1 MKPLKNVAAS
11 VHQRLLNLARQ
22 SGRPFN
28 ELAQYY
34 ALERWLYRLA
44 QSDYRNQFVL
54 KGALMLLVWKIPV
67 TRPTR
72 DIDLLARVSNNLE
85 SVREVIATICQV
97 PTEGD
102 GMFFDSETV
111 TTGHIAEDADYEGV
125 RATFRAS
132 LGNTRLPMQ
141 IDLGFSDIITL
152 EPAAIVYPAILGH
165 PSPELHAYN
174 RETVIAEKFEAMVKL
189 GELNSRMKDFF
200 DIWVLAKIG
209 QFRGAEL
216 SLAIEQTFSRRG
228 TALVAD
234 PICFTVEFAT
244 NSGKAVQWRAF
255 LRRNT
260 YADVPDSFSGVI
272 KFLAGFLRPVTLSA
286 IEKQP
291 LDSIW
296 HPGGPWASVGFR

>member
-54 KGALMLLVWKIPV
+54 KGALMLLVWKMPV

-72 DIDLLARVSNNLE
+72 DIDLLGRVSNDLS
-85 SVREVIATICQV
+85 SVREVIATTCQV
-97 PTEGD
+97 PTEDD

-111 TTGHIAEDADYEGV
+111 TTQRIAEDADYEGV
-125 RATFRAS
+125 RATFRAALS
-132 LGNTRLPMQ
+132 NTRLPMQ
-141 IDLGFSDIITL
+141 IDIGFIDIITP
-152 EPAAIVYPAILGH
+152 EPAAILYPAILGH

-200 DIWVLAKIG
+200 YMD
-209 QFRGAEL
+209 
-216 SLAIEQTFSRRG
+216 AIS
-228 TALVAD
+228 
-234 PICFTVEFAT
+234 
-244 NSGKAVQWRAF
+244 
-255 LRRNT
+255 
-260 YADVPDSFSGVI
+260 
-272 KFLAGFLRPVTLSA
+272 SA
-286 IEKQP
+286 
-291 LDSIW
+291 S
-296 HPGGPWASVGFR
+296 